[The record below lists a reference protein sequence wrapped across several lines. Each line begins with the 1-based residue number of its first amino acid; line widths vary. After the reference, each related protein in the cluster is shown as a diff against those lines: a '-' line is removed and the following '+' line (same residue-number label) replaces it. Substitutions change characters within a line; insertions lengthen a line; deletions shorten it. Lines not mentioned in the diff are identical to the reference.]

1 MSLIKTAI
9 VTGVT
14 GQLGSYYA
22 ERLRG
27 EGFRVYGTTRRTS
40 NPSLKNVKSLALDP
54 LFSVEPMD
62 LGDSGSISN
71 LINKIKPDYFINAA
85 ANSFVG
91 TSWNFAEQHM
101 EFNAMGVLR
110 QLEAIRNYSPN
121 TRYLN
126 MGTSEE
132 FGDVRFSPQ
141 TEMHPPCARSP
152 YGASKVAA
160 RQLVKVYRESYNL
173 WAVQGWCF
181 NFESPRRG
189 PEFVTRK
196 ISLAAA
202 DISLDLDLGG
212 TVKPLLLGNLEAK
225 RDWSHALD
233 IVDGTWRM
241 LNQDMFN
248 PNFANKLN
256 EYVFSS
262 GETRRVEDFVS
273 EAFAWA
279 QIPGQW
285 SGEDKTRRFS
295 SIKYGD
301 LVLVDP
307 KFYRPAEVSLLLGD
321 SSRARNELGWKP
333 KFSFKDIV
341 SEMVNYDQD
350 FRDSEFHGV

>member
-1 MSLIKTAI
+1 MSTRQTAI

-14 GQLGSYYA
+14 GQLGSYYV
-22 ERLRG
+22 EYLRSLG
-27 EGFRVYGTTRRTS
+27 YRVYGTVRRTS
-40 NPSLKNVKSLALDP
+40 NPSLKNVKSLVLDP
-54 LFSVEPMD
+54 LFSIEQMD
-62 LGDSGSISN
+62 LGDSSSISN

-91 TSWNFAEQHM
+91 TSWDFPEQHM

-110 QLEAIRNYSPN
+110 QLEAMRNHSPK
-121 TRYLN
+121 TKYLN

-212 TVKPLLLGNLEAK
+212 EVKPLFLGNLEAK

-241 LNQDMFN
+241 LNQDKFN
-248 PNFANKLN
+248 SNFSKIN

-273 EAFAWA
+273 EAFACA
-279 QIPGQW
+279 KIPGQW
-285 SGEDKTRRFS
+285 TGEDKTRAFS
-295 SIKYGD
+295 NIKYGN

-307 KFYRPAEVSLLLGD
+307 KFYRPAEVNLLLGD
-321 SSRARNELGWKP
+321 SSKARNELGWKP

-350 FRDSEFHGV
+350 FRDCEFYGA